1 MNSTTGL
8 YPNGTNTLLDLISDP
23 TAAFFGEATGFAAA
37 TFDRTYATSVASANG
52 INVANKGNF
61 DTVVVPTWLSKAAL
75 QQHLNQPIDPK
86 PIAQPAVIVA
96 RADMAG
102 VGMWLKDV
110 KGDPVSVCP
119 DLPAPADPA
128 PAGGGS
134 IVAIVPGQSS
144 YDQQFL
150 NLRGMISAARAESL
164 AAKTE
169 ILAAIKA
176 LKA

>member
-1 MNSTTGL
+1 MNTTGL

-23 TAAFFGEATGFAAA
+23 TAAFFGEATGFAAS
-37 TFDRTYATSVASANG
+37 TFDRTYATSAASANG

-61 DTVVVPTWLSKAAL
+61 DTVVVPTWLSKATL

-86 PIAQPAVIVA
+86 PIAPPSVVVA
-96 RADMAG
+96 RVDMAG

-110 KGDPVSVCP
+110 QGDPVSICP
-119 DLPAPADPA
+119 DLPPA
-128 PAGGGS
+128 PDPSAPKGS
-134 IVAIVPGQSS
+134 IAAIVPGQSS
-144 YDQQFL
+144 YDQQFQ